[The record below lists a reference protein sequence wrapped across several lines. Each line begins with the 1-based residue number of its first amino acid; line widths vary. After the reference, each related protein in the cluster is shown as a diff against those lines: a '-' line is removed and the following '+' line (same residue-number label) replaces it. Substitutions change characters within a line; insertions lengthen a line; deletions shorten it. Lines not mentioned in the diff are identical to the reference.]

1 MKHINR
7 YILFLGILLC
17 ANSCNTDSDNHIAFN
32 EIYILIEQ
40 DNFFKAKEIYL
51 EDKAKLTKPYQQFT
65 EAILDNAFNQLEKSD
80 KKINSLNNLKNSI
93 PDSLQVKLYKIKYDN
108 AVKQYDYKEAKNA
121 LQTILS
127 GYKKYLKE
135 EEISDFENSLKIW
148 SALENVPPLK
158 IDIQDRTTIK
168 MKKDIAGLN
177 TLKISVKKDSA
188 NFIFDTGAN
197 LSTTTQSVAKQL
209 KMNIIPVH
217 IEVGTITGSKVMAQ
231 LAVCDKLTLGNIDIY
246 NVIFLVLPDE
256 ALSFP
261 QIEYQIYGILGFPVI
276 EALKEIRITQDGYF
290 IVPQNKSTFLKSSNM
305 AMSELTPLIYINKKH
320 FTFDTGADHTLFYH
334 NFYLENKDKI
344 DKKYKSQRISFG
356 GAGGKKEFDGYKIDY
371 TFKIGEKEVT
381 IKNANLLREK
391 VKDDEIG
398 YGNIGQDLIQKFDT
412 LILNFDVMFIK
423 FE

>member
-7 YILFLGILLC
+7 FILFLGILVC
-17 ANSCNTDSDNHIAFN
+17 SNSCNTDSHIAYTK
-32 EIYILIEQ
+32 IYTLIEQ

-51 EDKAKLTKPYQQFT
+51 KDKANLTKPYQQFT
-65 EAILDNAFNQLEKSD
+65 EAVLDNAFNQLEKSD
-80 KKINSLNNLKNSI
+80 KKINILINLKNSV
-93 PDSLQVKLYKIKYDN
+93 PDSLQVKLYEIKYDN
-108 AVKQYDYKEAKNA
+108 AVKRYYYKEAKNA
-121 LQTILS
+121 IQTVLS
-127 GYKKYLKE
+127 DYKKYLKE

-148 SALENVPPLK
+148 TALENIPPLK
-158 IDIQDRTTIK
+158 VDIQDKTTIK

-177 TLKISVKKDSA
+177 TLKISVEGDSA
-188 NFIFDTGAN
+188 DFIFDTGAN

-209 KMNIIPVH
+209 KMNIIPIH
-217 IEVGTITGSKVMAQ
+217 IEVGTITGSKVVAQ

-261 QIEYQIYGILGFPVI
+261 QIKYQIYGILGFPVI

-305 AMSELTPLIYINKKH
+305 AISGLTPLIYINNKH

-334 NFYLENKDKI
+334 NLYLENKDKI
-344 DKKYKSQRISFG
+344 DKKHQSQQISFG

-371 TFKIGEKEVT
+371 TFKIGEKEVK
-381 IKNANLLREK
+381 IKNANLLKEK

-412 LILNFDVMFIK
+412 LILNFDEMFIK